1 MIWCG
6 KMEYITGSVVFNDWI
21 ITREIGQGATG
32 KVFEIEKSG
41 YGITVKSA
49 LKVIRIPKSP
59 SDIQAVRNEGMTMES
74 VEDYFREFVDEI
86 LREVRIMVS
95 LKEHPNIVS
104 YEDHCVVPHESE
116 VGWDVLIKM
125 ELLTPLS
132 EWQGTHQMDE
142 QTVIRLGKEIS
153 SALAYAAEHDL
164 IHRDVKPEN
173 IFVNEAGKF
182 KLGDFGIARTIEKT
196 TGGLS
201 KKGTESYMAPE
212 VYHGNPYSRQ
222 VDIYSLGIVLYRF
235 LNENRLPFY
244 PPAPQVIKY
253 SDRETAI
260 IKRMSGM
267 ELPEPKNGSTEIKRI
282 VQKACQYLPE
292 KRYATMNELFN
303 DLQQCNST
311 GNESKWTAYQKS
323 EEQQQK
329 IQKTEEKNPPK
340 QNQKEEN
347 GDAVVSRIQEEYAE
361 PIKEDKQE
369 ALHTKKQKG
378 ISKKHGKFTAKKVL
392 ITCILAGVV
401 AYGFL
406 LHSIIQLD
414 NETVKEMALAVAA
427 FIILCFVSNKLINSR
442 YFQKKRSG
450 NNEISDS
457 AIHTMMN
464 CAKQVIEMVAAGN
477 QKEEIVNIIPELR
490 QSGEIVESAIDT
502 WKRNIKVHYGT
513 YKQILEQNVT
523 VNKYDVTVT
532 SNCEFENGEVIITF
546 EFRENFCMTKVEFI
560 FSGIQEE
567 YTEPIIV
574 DKQEALHT
582 KKQKDTSKKNE
593 KFKVRKVV
601 ITCILAVVV
610 SCGILFYMQG
620 EAGSL
625 DSVFNMFHAKK
636 QIGNYVKNG
645 DWYYVKADNQDIR
658 IAIRLEPAENA
669 EARTWLTRGTQV
681 YIEEYS
687 NNWGYTVVDGISG
700 WVNMDYLSKME
711 TGKLEEKHEYSI
723 IAEIALRKEP
733 SEDSERIGT
742 LYRGATV
749 LTKKRS
755 GNWGYTEIDGQPC
768 WFSLKYARL
777 VE

>member
-6 KMEYITGSVVFNDWI
+6 KMEYTTGSVVFNDWI

-32 KVFEIEKSG
+32 KVFEIEKRG

-59 SDIQAVRNEGMTMES
+59 SDIQAVRNEGMTMAS

-104 YEDHCVVPHESE
+104 YEDHCVVPHEEE

-142 QTVIRLGKEIS
+142 QTVIRLGREIS

-260 IKRMSGM
+260 IKRMGGM

-311 GNESKWTAYQKS
+311 GNKSKW
-323 EEQQQK
+323 
-329 IQKTEEKNPPK
+329 
-340 QNQKEEN
+340 
-347 GDAVVSRIQEEYAE
+347 
-361 PIKEDKQE
+361 
-369 ALHTKKQKG
+369 
-378 ISKKHGKFTAKKVL
+378 
-392 ITCILAGVV
+392 
-401 AYGFL
+401 
-406 LHSIIQLD
+406 
-414 NETVKEMALAVAA
+414 
-427 FIILCFVSNKLINSR
+427 
-442 YFQKKRSG
+442 SG

-457 AIHTMMN
+457 AIRTMMS

-502 WKRNIKVHYGT
+502 WKRNIKSHYGT
-513 YKQILEQNVT
+513 YRQILEQNVT
-523 VNKYDVTVT
+523 VNKHDVTVT

-546 EFRENFCMTKVEFI
+546 EFRENFCMTKVEFS
-560 FSGIQEE
+560 FSEIQKE

-582 KKQKDTSKKNE
+582 KKQKDTSKKNG
-593 KFKVRKVV
+593 KFKARKVL

-620 EAGSL
+620 DTGSFDNVL
-625 DSVFNMFHAKK
+625 NIFQKK
-636 QIGNYVKNG
+636 N
-645 DWYYVKADNQDIR
+645 
-658 IAIRLEPAENA
+658 
-669 EARTWLTRGTQV
+669 
-681 YIEEYS
+681 
-687 NNWGYTVVDGISG
+687 
-700 WVNMDYLSKME
+700 
-711 TGKLEEKHEYSI
+711 LEEHEYSI
-723 IAEIALRKEP
+723 IAEIAIRKEP
-733 SEDSERIGT
+733 YEGSERIGT

-749 LTKKRS
+749 QVKKRS
-755 GNWGYTEIDGQPC
+755 GNWGCTEIDGQPC

>member
-1 MIWCG
+1 
-6 KMEYITGSVVFNDWI
+6 MEYTTRSVVFNDWI

-49 LKVIRIPKSP
+49 LKVIRIPKSL
-59 SDIQAVRNEGMTMES
+59 SDIQAVRNEGMTMAS

-104 YEDHCVVPHESE
+104 YEDHCVIPHEAE

-244 PPAPQVIKY
+244 PPAPEVIKY
-253 SDRETAI
+253 SDRENAI
-260 IKRMSGM
+260 IKRMGGM

-282 VQKACQYLPE
+282 VRKACQYLPE

-303 DLQQCNST
+303 DLQQCNNT
-311 GNESKWTAYQKS
+311 GNESKWKTYQKPA
-323 EEQQQK
+323 EQQPK

-340 QNQKEEN
+340 Q
-347 GDAVVSRIQEEYAE
+347 
-361 PIKEDKQE
+361 
-369 ALHTKKQKG
+369 KQKG
-378 ISKKHGKFTAKKVL
+378 TSKKQGKFKVRKAL
-392 ITCILAGVV
+392 ITCILVGIV
-401 AYGFL
+401 AFGILYTISGSSTFR

-414 NETVKEMALAVAA
+414 NETVKELGLAVVS
-427 FIILCFVSNKLINSR
+427 FMILCFVSNRLINSR

-457 AIHTMMN
+457 AIRTMMS

-477 QKEEIVNIIPELR
+477 QKEEILNIIPELR
-490 QSGEIVESAIDT
+490 QSGEIIESAIDT

-523 VNKYDVTVT
+523 VNKYDVTVA

-546 EFRENFCMTKVEFI
+546 EFRENFCMTKVEFN

-567 YTEPIIV
+567 YIQPIVV

-582 KKQKDTSKKNE
+582 KKQKNTTKKQG
-593 KFKVRKVV
+593 KFKARKVL
-601 ITCILAVVV
+601 ITCILAVAV

-620 EAGSL
+620 DTGSFDNVL
-625 DSVFNMFHAKK
+625 NIFQKK
-636 QIGNYVKNG
+636 N
-645 DWYYVKADNQDIR
+645 
-658 IAIRLEPAENA
+658 
-669 EARTWLTRGTQV
+669 
-681 YIEEYS
+681 
-687 NNWGYTVVDGISG
+687 
-700 WVNMDYLSKME
+700 
-711 TGKLEEKHEYSI
+711 LEEHEYSI
-723 IAEIALRKEP
+723 IAEIAIRKEP
-733 SEDSERIGT
+733 YEGSERIGT

-749 LTKKRS
+749 QVKKRI

>member
-1 MIWCG
+1 
-6 KMEYITGSVVFNDWI
+6 MEYTTGSVVFNDWI

-49 LKVIRIPKSP
+49 LKVIRIPKSL
-59 SDIQAVRNEGMTMES
+59 SDIQAVRNEGMTMAS

-142 QTVIRLGKEIS
+142 QTVIRLGREIS

-260 IKRMSGM
+260 VKRMGGM
-267 ELPEPKNGSTEIKRI
+267 ELPEPKNGSTAIKRI
-282 VQKACQYLPE
+282 VRKACQYLPE

-311 GNESKWTAYQKS
+311 GNESKWKAYQKP
-323 EEQQQK
+323 E

-340 QNQKEEN
+340 Q
-347 GDAVVSRIQEEYAE
+347 
-361 PIKEDKQE
+361 
-369 ALHTKKQKG
+369 KQKG
-378 ISKKHGKFTAKKVL
+378 TSKKQGKFKVRKAL
-392 ITCILAGVV
+392 ITCILIGIV
-401 AYGFL
+401 AFGILYTISGSSTFR

-414 NETVKEMALAVAA
+414 NETVKELALAVAA
-427 FIILCFVSNKLINSR
+427 FIILCFVSNRLINSR

-457 AIHTMMN
+457 AIRTMMS
-464 CAKQVIEMVAAGN
+464 CAKQVIEMVTAGN
-477 QKEEIVNIIPELR
+477 HKEEIVNIIPELR
-490 QSGEIVESAIDT
+490 QSGEIIESAIDT
-502 WKRNIKVHYGT
+502 WKRDIKVHYGT
-513 YKQILEQNVT
+513 YKKILEQNVT
-523 VNKYDVTVT
+523 VNKYDVTVA

-546 EFRENFCMTKVEFI
+546 EFRENFCMTKVEFN

-567 YTEPIIV
+567 YVQPIVV

-582 KKQKDTSKKNE
+582 KKQKDTTKKQG
-593 KFKVRKVV
+593 KFKARKVL
-601 ITCILAVVV
+601 ITSILAVVV

-620 EAGSL
+620 NTGSF
-625 DSVFNMFHAKK
+625 DSVLNVFHIKK
-636 QIGNYVKNG
+636 QIENYAKNAN
-645 DWYYVKADNQDIR
+645 WYYVKDDKQDIR
-658 IAIRLEPAENA
+658 VAVRLSPNENA
-669 EARTWLTRGTQV
+669 EVRTWLTRGTQI
-681 YIEEYS
+681 YIED
-687 NNWGYTVVDGISG
+687 NRQDWGYTTVNGVAG
-700 WVNMDYLSKME
+700 WVNMAYLSRME
-711 TGKLEEKHEYSI
+711 TSKLEEKHEYFI
-723 IAEIALRKEP
+723 MAEIAARKEP
-733 SEDSERIGT
+733 SEDSEKVGT
-742 LYRGATV
+742 LSRKEIV
-749 LTKKRS
+749 WVKKRS
-755 GNWGYTEIDGQPC
+755 GNWGCTEIDGQPC
-768 WFSLKYARL
+768 WFSLKYTKL

>member
-1 MIWCG
+1 
-6 KMEYITGSVVFNDWI
+6 MEYTTGSVVFNDWI

-32 KVFEIEKSG
+32 KVFEIEKRG

-49 LKVIRIPKSP
+49 LKVIRIPKSL
-59 SDIQAVRNEGMTMES
+59 SDIQAVRNEGMTMAS

-260 IKRMSGM
+260 IKRMGGM

-311 GNESKWTAYQKS
+311 GNESKWKTYQKPA
-323 EEQQQK
+323 EQQPE
-329 IQKTEEKNPPK
+329 IQKAEEKNPLK

-347 GDAVVSRIQEEYAE
+347 RDAVVSRIQEEYAE
-361 PIKEDKQE
+361 SVKVNKQE
-369 ALHTKKQKG
+369 TLHTKKPKEASEKTQK
-378 ISKKHGKFTAKKVL
+378 F
-392 ITCILAGVV
+392 
-401 AYGFL
+401 
-406 LHSIIQLD
+406 
-414 NETVKEMALAVAA
+414 
-427 FIILCFVSNKLINSR
+427 
-442 YFQKKRSG
+442 
-450 NNEISDS
+450 
-457 AIHTMMN
+457 AI
-464 CAKQVIEMVAAGN
+464 
-477 QKEEIVNIIPELR
+477 
-490 QSGEIVESAIDT
+490 
-502 WKRNIKVHYGT
+502 
-513 YKQILEQNVT
+513 
-523 VNKYDVTVT
+523 
-532 SNCEFENGEVIITF
+532 
-546 EFRENFCMTKVEFI
+546 
-560 FSGIQEE
+560 
-567 YTEPIIV
+567 
-574 DKQEALHT
+574 
-582 KKQKDTSKKNE
+582 
-593 KFKVRKVV
+593 RKVV
-601 ITCILAVVV
+601 LTCVLAGMVAL
-610 SCGILFYMQG
+610 GILYIMS
-620 EAGSL
+620 AISGSNAIEIKEL
-625 DSVFNMFHAKK
+625 QAEEMVDRANAFFENEQYEDA
-636 QIGNYVKNG
+636 VKL
-645 DWYYVKADNQDIR
+645 YQAAADQR
-658 IAIRLEPAENA
+658 NA
-669 EARTWLTRGTQV
+669 EALYQLSLCYYNAYGVEEDKEKSFELTRESAELGNADAQYQLGYFYHSGDDGFTQDYEEAVKWYKKAAEQNYAKAQCNLAYCYMMGYGGDVDVKEVAELFKKAADQADPPAEYYLGWCYENGYGIDTDYEQALYWYKEAANQGIEGAEEAANELEKNMEEKQPNWYCVYNEEYNVSRAVRRKTDEKSKALTWLKPFTYV
-681 YIEEYS
+681 YIEKY
-687 NNWGYTVVDGISG
+687 D
-700 WVNMDYLSKME
+700 
-711 TGKLEEKHEYSI
+711 
-723 IAEIALRKEP
+723 
-733 SEDSERIGT
+733 
-742 LYRGATV
+742 
-749 LTKKRS
+749 
-755 GNWGYTEIDGQPC
+755 GNWGFTTKDGVSGWMKLDELEEVVDEDEIKIMEYME
-768 WFSLKYARL
+768 SNK
-777 VE
+777 